1 MEGEYINRRLASL
14 VNLGGPQP
22 EKFNGKL
29 ISVESAI
36 SRMLQVS
43 KFTSIAIKKK
53 ILEEIELVIYLLRV
67 LFGFNF

>member
-14 VNLGGPQP
+14 ENLGGPQP